1 MGPGDLQEILKG
13 LDLGTS
19 RRLVVGR
26 NTLDD
31 AAVYRLS
38 GEEALVSTV
47 DFFTPV
53 VDNPRSYGRIAVSNA
68 LSDVYAMGGKPVL
81 ALNILCFSEET
92 IPKRVIRDILKGG
105 AEKARE
111 AGVVIGGG
119 HSIEDKELKYGLC
132 VTGTVKPDR
141 VVRNSGARV
150 GDVVI
155 LTKPLGIGLMT
166 TGLKFGILKKPAV
179 REVTRVMEE
188 LNGVPSKIMM
198 RLGVHSCTDITGFG
212 FLGHTSELA
221 EASKVDIEIDF
232 AKLPIMPEAYEMY
245 KAEAIAGGLWTNKT
259 FVSPKVVTENL
270 SEAETNVLYDPQT
283 SGGLLITLD
292 GKKAGKMLDQLHR
305 AGVKQAR
312 AVGKVF
318 AKGRGRIIV
327 RK

>member
-1 MGPGDLQEILKG
+1 VGPGDLQEILKG
-13 LDLGTS
+13 LNLGTS
-19 RRLVVGR
+19 RRLLVGR

-31 AAVYRLS
+31 AAVYRLV

-92 IPKRVIRDILKGG
+92 VPKRVIREILKGG

-132 VTGTVKPDR
+132 VTGTVRPDR

-166 TGLKFGILKKPAV
+166 TGLKFGLLKKPAV
-179 REVTRVMEE
+179 RKVTRVMEE
-188 LNGVPSKIMM
+188 LNRVPSKIMM

-259 FVSPKVVTENL
+259 FVSPKVATKNL
-270 SEAETNVLYDPQT
+270 SDTEINVLYDPQT

-292 GKKAGKMLDQLHR
+292 GKKAGRMLEQLHR

-312 AVGKVF
+312 AIGKVF